1 MGKKVTIQDIAD
13 SLGLSR
19 NTVSKA
25 LNNTGVLADDTR
37 RRILEKAAEMG
48 YSRFIYVQQEPF
60 IQTGEVKELALITQ
74 NMPYGSHFGTFA
86 LNTFQEKISQNNFR
100 LSMFPARDEEI
111 RALQLPLGLDK
122 DNIEGIVCM
131 ELFDPDY
138 IEMLGSLGLPLL
150 FVDTAYDTDFTQID
164 ADFLLMENHASVF
177 RLTDTLI
184 QNGFQRL
191 AFAGDCRHCRSF
203 FERYQGFADALRANG
218 LSPVNTQ
225 FSAPDTFSDSGLL
238 AEAVKRLLVLPD
250 AFICANDFVAVD
262 LIRSFKKQGIRV
274 PEDVRIT
281 GFDNAAESRIIE
293 PHLTTVDIPSSK
305 MGYIAADMLLSRIA
319 DPEIPYRITHV
330 RTTVKYR
337 ESTGV
342 LKI

>member
-1 MGKKVTIQDIAD
+1 MTIQDIAD
-13 SLGLSR
+13 NLGLSR

-25 LNNTGVLADDTR
+25 LNNTGVLADETR

-48 YSRFIYVQQEPF
+48 YSRFIYVQQDSPA
-60 IQTGEVKELALITQ
+60 QRGEVKELALITQ
-74 NMPYGSHFGTFA
+74 NMPYGSHFGTYA
-86 LNTFQEKISQNNFR
+86 LNTFQEKISQNSFR
-100 LSMFPARDEEI
+100 LSMFPARTEEI

-150 FVDTAYDTDFTQID
+150 FIDTAYDTDFSQID

-177 RLTDTLI
+177 GLTDTLI
-184 QNGFQRL
+184 QNGLQRL
-191 AFAGDCRHCRSF
+191 AFAGDYRHCRSF
-203 FERYQGFADALRANG
+203 FERYQGFLDALQTNG
-218 LSPVNTQ
+218 LAPVNTQ
-225 FSAPDTFSDSGLL
+225 FSDKVTFSDHKLL
-238 AEAVKRLLVLPD
+238 EEAVKRLLVLPD
-250 AFICANDFVAVD
+250 VFVCANDFVAID
-262 LIRSFKKQGIRV
+262 LIRALKKQGIRI
-274 PEDVRIT
+274 PEDVRIA

-293 PHLTTVDIPSSK
+293 PHVTTIDIPSSK
-305 MGYIAADMLLSRIA
+305 MGYIAADLLLSRIA

-342 LKI
+342 LKM

>member
-60 IQTGEVKELALITQ
+60 IQ

-250 AFICANDFVAVD
+250 ALSVQTT
-262 LIRSFKKQGIRV
+262 LSQ
-274 PEDVRIT
+274 
-281 GFDNAAESRIIE
+281 
-293 PHLTTVDIPSSK
+293 LT
-305 MGYIAADMLLSRIA
+305 
-319 DPEIPYRITHV
+319 
-330 RTTVKYR
+330 
-337 ESTGV
+337 
-342 LKI
+342 